1 MADAGPPVTEV
12 NQTTFEGLRIRYDER
27 VLAPRAWTALQSRW
41 AASLLA
47 GPPDGPVLELGAGA
61 GQIGLA
67 AVRGTGRRLVCIDRD
82 PVAAAYARANAEEAG
97 LASSVEVRQAPMTH
111 AVRPD
116 ELFALVIADP
126 PWVTTG
132 DIHRYPEDPVAAID
146 GGEDGLDVARACV
159 EIAAAHLVPAGAL
172 LLQLGATGQVDDL
185 RGYAGDRG
193 LVCTEVR
200 SGERGVLA
208 LFTPDPA

>member
-1 MADAGPPVTEV
+1 MGDAGPSVTEV
-12 NQTTFEGLRIRYDER
+12 NQTIFEGLRIRYDER
-27 VLAPRAWTALQSRW
+27 VLAPRAWTVLQSRW

-67 AVRGTGRRLVCIDRD
+67 AVRGTGRRLICIDRD

-97 LASSVEVRQAPMTH
+97 LASSVEVRRAPMTH

-126 PWVTTG
+126 PWVTT
-132 DIHRYPEDPVAAID
+132 DDTHRYPEDPMGAID

-159 EIAAAHLVPAGAL
+159 EIAAGHLVPAGAL
-172 LLQLGATGQVDDL
+172 LVQLGATGQVDDL
-185 RGYAGDRG
+185 REYAGELG
-193 LVCTEVR
+193 LVYTEVR

-208 LFTPDPA
+208 LFTVDPA

>member
-1 MADAGPPVTEV
+1 MADAGLPVTEV

-67 AVRGTGRRLVCIDRD
+67 AVRGTGRRLICIDRD

-111 AVRPD
+111 AVRPG

-185 RGYAGDRG
+185 RGHAGDRG